1 MFVITMSMDTNDRD
15 QMTTQE
21 QQDIPQRVLH
31 DLIAKDEIND
41 ALARYCRGV
50 DRRDAALVRS
60 AYHEDATDDHGYT
73 VVDGGW
79 GLAELCD
86 RDNPNGFPA
95 EWTSSSHVLSNV
107 LVRVDGE
114 RASSESYY
122 VATMR
127 FAHEGARYNLIAS
140 GRYVDEWERREG
152 GPFRISSRIVI
163 TDETRT
169 DAVPHQWPGPDSDV
183 PKAFWGGPSFDV
195 PPNVPFGSPTE
206 ADASYHTSIP
216 LV

>member
-1 MFVITMSMDTNDRD
+1 
-15 QMTTQE
+15 MTTQQ

-41 ALARYCRGV
+41 ALVRYCRGV

-60 AYHEDATDDHGYT
+60 AYHEGAPDDHGFT
-73 VVDGGW
+73 VVDSGW

-95 EWTSSSHVLSNV
+95 EWSSTSHVLSNV
-107 LVRVDGE
+107 LIRVDGD
-114 RASSESYY
+114 RASSESTF

-127 FAHEGARYNLIAS
+127 MEHEGTRWNLVSS
-140 GRYVDEWERREG
+140 GRYVDEWERRDG
-152 GPFRISSRIVI
+152 GPFRISSRIVV

-169 DAVPHQWPGPDSDV
+169 DEVPREWPGPDSSV
-183 PKAFWGGPSFDV
+183 PKVVPGAEGFPV
-195 PPNVPFGSPTE
+195 PPNVPFGSATE
-206 ADASYHTSIP
+206 ADPSYRTSIP